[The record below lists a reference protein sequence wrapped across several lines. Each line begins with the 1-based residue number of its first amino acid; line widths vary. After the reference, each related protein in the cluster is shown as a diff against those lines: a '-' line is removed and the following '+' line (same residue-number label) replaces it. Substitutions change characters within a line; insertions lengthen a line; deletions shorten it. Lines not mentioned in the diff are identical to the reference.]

1 MSKSEEF
8 EPCDSCKR
16 SKKIEWCPDCIDKYF
31 DEKQIKKV
39 KVIQLQSNNTMF
51 QKLGPCQLCGDHHK
65 PCRCSLEK
73 EILKLQKFK
82 NDVIKICSV
91 KSHTFK
97 VYDLILDLI
106 EKETDELKDK
116 ITTKKS
122 E

>member
-1 MSKSEEF
+1 MSITNF
-8 EPCDSCKR
+8 EPCEKCVDVH
-16 SKKIEWCPDCIDKYF
+16 KIDWCSYCIAKYLRTINLVRVES
-31 DEKQIKKV
+31 DDPR
-39 KVIQLQSNNTMF
+39 F
-51 QKLGPCQLCGDHHK
+51 QKLGPCQLCGDYQK

-106 EKETDELKDK
+106 EKETVDLIDK